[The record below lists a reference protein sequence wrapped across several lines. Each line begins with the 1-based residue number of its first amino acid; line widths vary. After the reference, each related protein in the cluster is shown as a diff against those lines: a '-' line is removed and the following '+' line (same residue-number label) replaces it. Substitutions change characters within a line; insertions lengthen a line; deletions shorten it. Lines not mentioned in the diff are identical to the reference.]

1 MNICEKKNQIQDLLN
16 DIYSEY
22 NRMNETKIQNK
33 CETDLEM
40 RTMIDNIR
48 SLETSALEKDSR
60 IKSLEKT
67 IFDYEKIIEKLNEKL
82 ELKEEYDRENNRH
95 DMLRT
100 LSKDI
105 SEKDREIDR
114 LNGLL
119 NFHKKEKEKEKS
131 KTIINLMENIPKK
144 DTNNIILNELSLKDN
159 SNIQLECEPSPGGS
173 IHSSDEVLHLEPEP
187 SNPPTPSPETIKNY
201 SEETNE
207 NTDTNNTNDTNETTD
222 TNDNNETTDTN
233 DTTETNETNN
243 TNDTNETTDT
253 NDTTETNE
261 TNENTDEI
269 DNLADQEKIS
279 KTLMRVKY
287 KGQYYFVYKEDD
299 PDQDVYKYNEEKQ
312 PDKIIGKRT
321 RINGKWSWKLF

>member
-22 NRMNETKIQNK
+22 NRMNESKIQNK

-40 RTMIDNIR
+40 RTMINNIR
-48 SLETSALEKDSR
+48 SLETNSLEKDSR

-67 IFDYEKIIEKLNEKL
+67 IFDYEKIIENLSEKL

-119 NFHKKEKEKEKS
+119 KFHKKEKNPKN
-131 KTIINLMENIPKK
+131 IDNLMGNINKK
-144 DTNNIILNELSLKDN
+144 DTNNIILNELSLEDN
-159 SNIQLECEPSPGGS
+159 SNIQLVECEPSPGGS
-173 IHSSDEVLHLEPEP
+173 IHSNDEVLHLEPEP
-187 SNPPTPSPETIKNY
+187 SNPPTPTPIPSTETIKNN
-201 SEETNE
+201 SEETTE
-207 NTDTNNTNDTNETTD
+207 TTETNNTNETNETNNT
-222 TNDNNETTDTN
+222 TDNN
-233 DTTETNETNN
+233 ETNETNN
-243 TNDTNETTDT
+243 TNENNDT
-253 NDTTETNE
+253 NDNTEN
-261 TNENTDEI
+261 NDSNEI
-269 DNLADQEKIS
+269 DNLVDEENIS

-299 PDQDVYKYNEEKQ
+299 PDQGVYEYNEEKQ
-312 PDKIIGKRT
+312 ADKIIGKRI